1 MIHQVLRL
9 LHKVRDEGL
18 FFVKMQGS
26 QKDCTSPCKFPDF
39 PEKQTS
45 CGPPDFRNDKED
57 VENDEL
63 QEV

>member
-1 MIHQVLRL
+1 M
-9 LHKVRDEGL
+9 
-18 FFVKMQGS
+18 KMQGS